1 MNGIFIID
9 KPKGVTSRDV
19 VNEIQKK
26 FKTRKVGHTGTLDP
40 LATGVLIVCVGS
52 ATKLVDILTSNDKE
66 YEACATLGI
75 QTDTLDNTGNV
86 LNDIISLKSKDEII
100 NTLNKFKGKYLQEV
114 PKYSAIKINGKK
126 LYEYARENIDV
137 PLPKREVNIKDI
149 ELIEDIKYIDNHT
162 IFTFKCTVSKGT
174 YIRSLIRD
182 IATSLETYGIMT
194 DLRRIR
200 QGRFSIDQSC
210 KLSSIKDTDLIN
222 IEDIFDYKK
231 IEIDESIKKKILN
244 GAKVPNIYNEDKI
257 IFTLNNEVIAIYE
270 KEDNYLKPYKMLRGG
285 NL

>member
-1 MNGIFIID
+1 
-9 KPKGVTSRDV
+9 
-19 VNEIQKK
+19 
-26 FKTRKVGHTGTLDP
+26 
-40 LATGVLIVCVGS
+40 
-52 ATKLVDILTSNDKE
+52 

-86 LNDIISLKSKDEII
+86 LNDIISLKSKEEII

-149 ELIEDIKYIDNHT
+149 ELLEDIKYIDNHT

-182 IATSLETYGIMT
+182 IATSLDTYGIMT
-194 DLRRIR
+194 DLRRTR

>member
-149 ELIEDIKYIDNHT
+149 ELLEDIKYIDNHT

-194 DLRRIR
+194 DLRRTR

-231 IEIDESIKKKILN
+231 IN
-244 GAKVPNIYNEDKI
+244 
-257 IFTLNNEVIAIYE
+257 
-270 KEDNYLKPYKMLRGG
+270 
-285 NL
+285 